1 MIYII
6 NKVLGTARKGG
17 AISSFLIFISHLLF
31 VSCANDDEVVINTDS
46 VNVEMAYAFPSEG
59 YGGMTRQASAVI
71 TDATNPRLP
80 QSFRIIP
87 LINGAPGSIDL
98 RWQESVSKDDP
109 KSQFYRYRYCNLP
122 IETNGIL
129 VYGDVLDLTPPNGV
143 DSKMYNGSLV
153 QQFPFPI
160 VNTNDVQEGISFSL
174 EPIYKALDYSATN
187 GIPAGAAALANS
199 MTAIT
204 QATGWQSSANSF
216 LVGLLEKF
224 TNKGKDLPG
233 STASVKVWIEEFK
246 KIVEPKLTDPE
257 LSEVHGILTAIFD
270 AVNAQL
276 AAIGEP
282 DDNSYPRNMNL
293 PDGAAVLRWADVTE
307 NDVTVK
313 KFVPQINTTTLDNI
327 NSMGRFAYPAPLYYF
342 INTDIKAAEEKVDFA
357 TVFSNVESDA
367 TKTAW
372 TKVLEND
379 KFTRT
384 IVTANTKA
392 VALTRPVQYA
402 VGQLNVNIKAFS
414 TQLPDAENTLIDVT
428 GNRFQLTGIIVCDQR
443 IVDYKFVPKEVQQG
457 TVSDADVLFIYDS
470 QVESNCY
477 LNPTNAEDV
486 WIPGCKTLVLQSYK
500 DEDVNIVL
508 EFENKGNQAFTCV
521 DGTVYPGT
529 RFYMVGK
536 VDASLYN
543 SNDPNVKL
551 ENRNQ
556 VFTKDYITTVNM
568 TVSSLARAYN
578 VPPNLLSNNLEIGV
592 ETTPQWEGAT
602 PTVIRLE

>member
-1 MIYII
+1 MRI
-6 NKVLGTARKGG
+6 RKKIWLMTVAVAFMLAGCYDYDEDL
-17 AISSFLIFISHLLF
+17 A
-31 VSCANDDEVVINTDS
+31 VSNEPVT
-46 VNVEMAYAFPSEG
+46 VELAYAFSSKG
-59 YGGMTRQASAVI
+59 YRGLTRQVSEVI
-71 TDATNPRLP
+71 QPNDLANPRLP

-87 LINGAPGSIDL
+87 LINGHPGSIDL
-98 RWQESVSKDDP
+98 RWQESVSKDNP
-109 KSQFYRYRYCNLP
+109 RSQFYRYRYCNLP
-122 IETNGIL
+122 IETNGIF
-129 VYGDVLDLTPPNGV
+129 VYGDVLDLTPPSGI
-143 DSKMYNGSLV
+143 DTKMYNGSLV

-160 VNTNDVQEGISFSL
+160 INTVDVQEGISFSL
-174 EPIYKALDYSATN
+174 EPIYKASDYSATN
-187 GIPAGAAALANS
+187 GIPAGAAALADR

-204 QATGWQSSANSF
+204 QATGWQESTNSF

-224 TNKGKDLPG
+224 TNNGKDLPG

-246 KIVEPKLTDPE
+246 KIVEPKLNDPE
-257 LSEVHGILTAIFD
+257 LIEVKGILTDINN
-270 AVNAQL
+270 AVTTQL
-276 AAIGEP
+276 EAIGEVN
-282 DDNSYPRNMNL
+282 DNSYPRNMNL
-293 PDGAAVLRWADVTE
+293 PDGAAVLRWADITE
-307 NDVTVK
+307 NNVTVK

-327 NSMGRFAYPAPLYYF
+327 NSMARFAYPAPLYYF

-357 TVFSNVESDA
+357 TIFDGVASDA
-367 TKTAW
+367 SKTAW
-372 TKVLEND
+372 TKVIEND

-384 IVTANTKA
+384 VVTANTKA

-414 TQLPDAENTLIDVT
+414 TQLPDAENTPIDVT
-428 GNRFQLTGIIVCDQR
+428 GNKFQLTGVIVCDQR

-457 TVSDADVLFIYDS
+457 TVSDADVLFIYDN

-477 LNPTNAEDV
+477 LNPITQEDV

-536 VDASLYN
+536 VDASLFN
-543 SNDPNVKL
+543 SPDPNVNI
-551 ENRNQ
+551 ENKDQ

-568 TVSSLARAYN
+568 TVSSLERAYN

-592 ETTPQWEGAT
+592 ETTPQWEAAT
-602 PTVIRLE
+602 PTTIRLE